1 MLIKYAFECEHVDVL
16 HCFCEDYNIRSRR
29 IWEKNGFTL
38 IFTEE
43 IPQPHKGKLQYH
55 WRLTK
60 DEYNKRPG
68 ETSWVQTA
76 GLCKGV
82 LCASAP
88 RCIMRSSAGGI
99 LCSPV
104 PRVYCTLRRRNVLWA
119 PSPGEYCALLYR
131 GYIVLSGAEMYYEL
145 HHRGSIVLSGPRVY
159 FTQKWRGLILC
170 RNMVWWFGRQVPLQ
184 RFIRIKTSQKPQGQ
198 NINRENAW
206 KRRGFWKIILKDK
219 FGIVHPFCL
228 CYTENH
234 WGR

>member
-1 MLIKYAFECEHVDVL
+1 M
-16 HCFCEDYNIRSRR
+16 FCIVFVRIIIFVQGVSGKRTDLPLFSRKKFPNRIRENYNI
-29 IWEKNGFTL
+29 IGDWQKTN
-38 IFTEE
+38 I
-43 IPQPHKGKLQYH
+43 
-55 WRLTK
+55 TK
-60 DEYNKRPG
+60 DQVKHPEYKPQVCARG
-68 ETSWVQTA
+68 YCA
-76 GLCKGV
+76 LRHRGV
-82 LCASAP
+82 LCGPAP
-88 RCIMRSSAGGI
+88 GA
-99 LCSPV
+99 
-104 PRVYCTLRRRNVLWA
+104 YCV
-119 PSPGEYCALLYR
+119 LLYR